1 MQFSIVKIWK
11 LCYTLFRDDTGE
23 GGGSVGNTIL
33 SGKYLLCRVIG
44 RGRTGVVYLAFH
56 QELEE
61 YRAVK
66 AVAKSSLGY
75 EAFRREALLMKELR
89 HPGIP
94 VIYDIEEDGEYSYL
108 VEEYLQGDSLNSLVS
123 SQGPLTRCTVLR
135 YVIQLCSV
143 VNYLHSAGT
152 EPILHLDLQPKNLL
166 VCHENLKLID
176 FGQADR
182 LHEANKARQRFGT
195 VGFAAPE
202 QYCCEK
208 KMDER
213 TDIYAIGGL
222 LFYLATGE
230 YPDPDASPAM
240 LGLRMWDRTIGRI
253 VAACLEPEKEDR
265 YLSVRQLMDDLE
277 KLQKQPVSSLIIA
290 VYGNE
295 PGIGTTHIS
304 LGLSASLWEMKIA
317 NLYEECHPSPHL
329 RRLGKSQGK
338 RADSYGIFRLFG
350 CALKPWYGRQVYFLT
365 HRYPVV
371 VQDRG
376 VWRGEKEIKEM
387 DAGDQKPDVV
397 LLVVGGKWWNAS
409 PVQDFLSLWPE
420 SGAIIYNFS
429 DKAIGLAEP
438 KGLRGRKILR
448 SPLFANP
455 FKPDKVAREWMAM
468 LWNDVVCRC
477 KGDENPGRKNRERRK
492 HHCRIRKKTSLRKP

>member
-1 MQFSIVKIWK
+1 
-11 LCYTLFRDDTGE
+11 
-23 GGGSVGNTIL
+23 
-33 SGKYLLCRVIG
+33 
-44 RGRTGVVYLAFH
+44 
-56 QELEE
+56 
-61 YRAVK
+61 
-66 AVAKSSLGY
+66 
-75 EAFRREALLMKELR
+75 
-89 HPGIP
+89 
-94 VIYDIEEDGEYSYL
+94 
-108 VEEYLQGDSLNSLVS
+108 
-123 SQGPLTRCTVLR
+123 
-135 YVIQLCSV
+135 
-143 VNYLHSAGT
+143 
-152 EPILHLDLQPKNLL
+152 
-166 VCHENLKLID
+166 
-176 FGQADR
+176 
-182 LHEANKARQRFGT
+182 
-195 VGFAAPE
+195 
-202 QYCCEK
+202 
-208 KMDER
+208 
-213 TDIYAIGGL
+213 
-222 LFYLATGE
+222 
-230 YPDPDASPAM
+230 
-240 LGLRMWDRTIGRI
+240 
-253 VAACLEPEKEDR
+253 
-265 YLSVRQLMDDLE
+265 MDDLE

-455 FKPDKVAREWMAM
+455 FKPDKAAREWMAM